1 MKLTYKHLLINHYL
15 FHFTFQIDDPGGIE
29 EHIQNDRHLSS
40 KVLTNR
46 TNGINVNFLKA
57 SKDQALAIN
66 NLISSSTSSS
76 VNYSNS
82 SSTNT
87 ATTASVINNNN
98 DSKYLHK
105 KFKKFCAT
113 VDSNQVTN
121 HQNSNSFSHTSDI
134 RKSAVEPS
142 ATIVNSST
150 AGLLNN
156 NNSEIVE
163 DKNSWALNS
172 HQVAQVTPRHLQTTD
187 EEKQLV
193 KDIIDINNENF
204 MHQSVNYTAS
214 SFLITPNPSSSV
226 VVGASGGGGSVSI
239 GTGNIVTTLGN
250 HNTNFQLN
258 EVRHK
263 VVSSQEPSA
272 FNQTANGNFVIIN
285 SHPLSDYSFAAQQI
299 QPQHPAISLSTSVPT
314 STSLTTSQSITSS
327 TGSSTPGRYICPYCQ
342 LNCAK
347 PSVLQKHI
355 RAHTNER
362 PYPCTPCGFAFKTK
376 SNLYKHC
383 R

>member
-1 MKLTYKHLLINHYL
+1 M
-15 FHFTFQIDDPGGIE
+15 
-29 EHIQNDRHLSS
+29 R
-40 KVLTNR
+40 
-46 TNGINVNFLKA
+46 A
-57 SKDQALAIN
+57 SKDQASAIN
-66 NLISSSTSSS
+66 SLVSSSASSP
-76 VNYSNS
+76 VFNYSNF
-82 SSTNT
+82 SSTNNT
-87 ATTASVINNNN
+87 ATTASVTIINNNN

-113 VDSNQVTN
+113 VDSNQETN
-121 HQNSNSFSHTSDI
+121 HQNNSYSHTSDI
-134 RKSAVEPS
+134 RKTVVEAP
-142 ATIVNSST
+142 ATSVNS
-150 AGLLNN
+150 NN

-163 DKNSWALNS
+163 DKNSW
-172 HQVAQVTPRHLQTTD
+172 VAQVPSQTPKHLQTTD

-204 MHQSVNYTAS
+204 MHQGVNYTAS
-214 SFLITPNPSSSV
+214 SFLITPNVSS
-226 VVGASGGGGSVSI
+226 GSANAVN
-239 GTGNIVTTLGN
+239 GNIVTTLGN

-285 SHPLSDYSFAAQQI
+285 SHPLSDYPFAAHQVQQ
-299 QPQHPAISLSTSVPT
+299 QQLPAISQLSTSVPT
-314 STSLTTSQSITSS
+314 SSSLTSSGSLTS
-327 TGSSTPGRYICPYCQ
+327 GSSTPGRYICPYCQ

>member
-1 MKLTYKHLLINHYL
+1 MKSRNKEINLNLINLNNFFFY
-15 FHFTFQIDDPGGIE
+15 FSDDPGGTE
-29 EHIQNDRHLSS
+29 EELQNDRHLSS
-40 KVLTNR
+40 KNLTNR
-46 TNGINVNFLKA
+46 TNGINLNFLKA
-57 SKDQALAIN
+57 SKDQASSAIN
-66 NLISSSTSSS
+66 NLVSSSTACPI
-76 VNYSNS
+76 NYSNF
-82 SSTNT
+82 SSTNNT
-87 ATTASVINNNN
+87 ATTASVTIINNNN

-113 VDSNQVTN
+113 VDSNHELN
-121 HQNSNSFSHTSDI
+121 NSYSHTSDI
-134 RKSAVEPS
+134 KKSVLE
-142 ATIVNSST
+142 TST
-150 AGLLNN
+150 ATVLNSNN

-163 DKNSWALNS
+163 DKNSWAQVPS
-172 HQVAQVTPRHLQTTD
+172 HQTPRHLQTTD

-204 MHQSVNYTAS
+204 MHQGVNYAAS
-214 SFLITPNPSSSV
+214 SFLITPNQSS
-226 VVGASGGGGSVSI
+226 GSVGGAVNGS
-239 GTGNIVTTLGN
+239 IVTTLGN

-263 VVSSQEPSA
+263 IVSSQEPSA
-272 FNQTANGNFVIIN
+272 FNANGNFVIIN
-285 SHPLSDYSFAAQQI
+285 SHPLSDYSFAAQQ
-299 QPQHPAISLSTSVPT
+299 QQPAISQSTSVPT
-314 STSLTTSQSITSS
+314 SLNSS
-327 TGSSTPGRYICPYCQ
+327 GSVSSGSSTPGRYICPYCQ

>member
-1 MKLTYKHLLINHYL
+1 
-15 FHFTFQIDDPGGIE
+15 
-29 EHIQNDRHLSS
+29 
-40 KVLTNR
+40 
-46 TNGINVNFLKA
+46 VNFLKA
-57 SKDQALAIN
+57 SKDQASAIN
-66 NLISSSTSSS
+66 NFVSSSTSSPVS
-76 VNYSNS
+76 YSNF
-82 SSTNT
+82 SSTNNT
-87 ATTASVINNNN
+87 ATTASVTIINNNN

-113 VDSNQVTN
+113 VDSNQETN
-121 HQNSNSFSHTSDI
+121 HQTNNSYSHTSDI
-134 RKSAVEPS
+134 RKSVVEPT
-142 ATIVNSST
+142 ATVVNA

-156 NNSEIVE
+156 NNIEIVE
-163 DKNSWALNS
+163 DKNSWAHNS
-172 HQVAQVTPRHLQTTD
+172 HQVAQVPSQTPKHLQTTD

-204 MHQSVNYTAS
+204 MHQGVSYAAS
-214 SFLITPNPSSSV
+214 SFLITPNQ
-226 VVGASGGGGSVSI
+226 SGGGSAGA

-250 HNTNFQLN
+250 HNSNFQLN
-258 EVRHK
+258 DVRHK
-263 VVSSQEPSA
+263 VVSSSQEPSA

-285 SHPLSDYSFAAQQI
+285 SHPLSDYSFAAHQI

-314 STSLTTSQSITSS
+314 PTSLTTASGALTSS
-327 TGSSTPGRYICPYCQ
+327 SSGSSTPGRYICPYCQ